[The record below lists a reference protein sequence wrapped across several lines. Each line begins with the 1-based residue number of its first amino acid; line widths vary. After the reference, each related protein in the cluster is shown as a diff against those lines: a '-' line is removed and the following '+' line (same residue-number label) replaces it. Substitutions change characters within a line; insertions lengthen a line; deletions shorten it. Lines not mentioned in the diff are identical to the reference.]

1 MNLTSSTKASLMTT
15 HLHPATATYR
25 LILDHVQDHEV
36 QRADQVYLT
45 QPVGQGQVRDYTW
58 RETLDEARRMARHLQ
73 SQGFEQGTRIGLI
86 TKNCAHFIMAEL
98 AIWLAG
104 GTTVALFPTESADN
118 IRFVLEHSE
127 TRLLFVGKL
136 DNWAS
141 QQTGVPHGLACIALP
156 LSDATAHQPDLPRW
170 EDIVAS
176 TEALNGR
183 IRRDPQDLALISYT
197 SGSTGEPKGVMHSFG
212 GISDASE
219 RTMALINE
227 RTGHP
232 AEHRVLSYLPLSH
245 VFERSKIACW
255 SLVAGNVHVFFSES
269 LATFVDDLKRARPNS
284 FISVPRL
291 WLKFQHGVL
300 ARMPAEQLDA
310 ALADPVKGRMVAKQV
325 LASLGLDAVVS
336 AGSGSAPISAELI
349 EWYRKLGLDLME
361 GYAMTEDFAYS
372 HGSLPQYSKPGYV
385 GGALP
390 GVQSRLSPEGE
401 ILVKSPGCMVGYYKR
416 PDLTAEAFTD
426 DGYFRTGDC
435 GHFEPNGMLKL
446 TGRIKELFKTTKGK
460 YVAPAPIESR
470 LNNHPMI
477 ELSMVCGTGQSAAC
491 ALVQLSEQHQTQRQ
505 DPAMREQ
512 IELELARL
520 LEDVNVTLSDHEQLR
535 LMVVMNEPW
544 TIDNGCLTAT
554 LKIKRNAIEASVQQR
569 LYGWYAQPDQVLW
582 A

>member
-1 MNLTSSTKASLMTT
+1 MNLTSSNPPSLMTT
-15 HLHPATATYR
+15 HLTPAVSTCR

-45 QPVGQGQVRDYTW
+45 QPLGQGQVRDYTW

-73 SQGFEQGTRIGLI
+73 SQGFEPGVRIGLI

-118 IRFVLEHSE
+118 LRFVLEHSE

-136 DNWAS
+136 DNWAR
-141 QQTGVPHGLACIALP
+141 QRTGVPEGLPCIALP
-156 LSDATAHQPDLPRW
+156 LSDALAQQPDLPCW

-183 IRRDPQDLALISYT
+183 ITRDSQDLALLAYT

-232 AEHRVLSYLPLSH
+232 SQHRVLSYLPLSH
-245 VFERSKIACW
+245 IFERSKIACW
-255 SLVAGNVHVFFSES
+255 SLVAGNVQVFFSES

-291 WLKFQHGVL
+291 WLKFQHGVF
-300 ARMPAEQLDA
+300 AKIPAEKLDA
-310 ALADPVKGRMVAKQV
+310 ALADPVKGQVVAKQV

-349 EWYRKLGLDLME
+349 AWYRKLGLDLME

-372 HGSLPQYSKPGYV
+372 HGSLPQYNQPGYV
-385 GGALP
+385 GRALP

-446 TGRIKELFKTTKGK
+446 TGRIKELFKTAKGK

-477 ELSMVCGTGQSAAC
+477 ELSVVCGTGQSAAC
-491 ALVQLSEQHQTQRQ
+491 ALVQLSEQHQAQRQ
-505 DPAMREQ
+505 NPAMREK

-520 LEDVNVTLSDHEQLR
+520 LEDTNAALNDHDQLR
-535 LMVVMNEPW
+535 MLVVMNAPW
-544 TIDNGCLTAT
+544 TIENGCMTAT
-554 LKIKRNAIEASVQQR
+554 LKIKRSAIETSIGQS
-569 LYGWYAQPDQVLW
+569 LNGWYAQPGQIIWV
-582 A
+582 

>member
-1 MNLTSSTKASLMTT
+1 MNLTSSNPPSLMTT
-15 HLHPATATYR
+15 HLDPAASTYR

-45 QPVGQGQVRDYTW
+45 QPLGQGQVRDYTW
-58 RETLDEARRMARHLQ
+58 RETLVEARRMARHLQ
-73 SQGFEQGTRIGLI
+73 SQGFEPGARIGLI

-104 GTTVALFPTESADN
+104 GTTVALFPTESTDN
-118 IRFVLEHSE
+118 LRFVLEHSE

-136 DNWAS
+136 DNWAR
-141 QQTGVPHGLACIALP
+141 QRTGVPEGLPCIALP
-156 LSDATAHQPDLPRW
+156 LSDALAQQPNLPCW

-183 IRRDPQDLALISYT
+183 ITRDSQDLALLAYT

-219 RTMALINE
+219 RTMVLIND

-232 AEHRVLSYLPLSH
+232 SQHRVLSYLPLSH
-245 VFERSKIACW
+245 IFERSKIACW
-255 SLVAGNVHVFFSES
+255 SLVAGNVQVFFSES

-291 WLKFQHGVL
+291 WLKFQHGVF
-300 ARMPAEQLDA
+300 AKIPAKKLDA
-310 ALADPVKGRMVAKQV
+310 ALADPVKGQVVAKQV

-349 EWYRKLGLDLME
+349 AWYRKLGLDLME

-372 HGSLPQYSKPGYV
+372 HGSLPQYNQPGYV
-385 GGALP
+385 GRALP

-416 PDLTAEAFTD
+416 TDLTAEAFTD

-435 GHFEPNGMLKL
+435 GHFESNGMLKL
-446 TGRIKELFKTTKGK
+446 TGRIKELFKTAKGK

-477 ELSMVCGTGQSAAC
+477 ELSVVCGTGQSAAC
-491 ALVQLSEQHQTQRQ
+491 ALVQLSEQHQAHRQ
-505 DPAMREQ
+505 DPALREQ

-520 LEDVNVTLSDHEQLR
+520 LEETNATLNDHEQLR
-535 LMVVMNEPW
+535 MMVVMNETW
-544 TIDNGCLTAT
+544 TIDNGRLTAT
-554 LKIKRNAIEASVQQR
+554 LKIKRSAIEASIRQG
-569 LYGWYAQPDQVLW
+569 LDGWYAQPGQVLW

>member
-1 MNLTSSTKASLMTT
+1 MNLTSSNPPSLMTT
-15 HLHPATATYR
+15 HLDPTASTYR

-45 QPVGQGQVRDYTW
+45 QPLGQGQVRDYTW

-73 SQGFEQGTRIGLI
+73 SQGFEPGARIGLI

-118 IRFVLEHSE
+118 LRFVLEHSE

-136 DNWAS
+136 DNWAR
-141 QQTGVPHGLACIALP
+141 QRTGVPEGLPCIALP
-156 LSDATAHQPDLPRW
+156 LSDALAQQPNLPCW

-183 IRRDPQDLALISYT
+183 ITRDSQDLALLAYT

-219 RTMALINE
+219 RTMVLINE

-232 AEHRVLSYLPLSH
+232 SQHRVLSYLPLSH
-245 VFERSKIACW
+245 IFERSKIACW
-255 SLVAGNVHVFFSES
+255 SLVAGNVQVFFSES

-291 WLKFQHGVL
+291 WLKFQHGVF
-300 ARMPAEQLDA
+300 AKIPAEKLDA
-310 ALADPVKGRMVAKQV
+310 ALADPVKGQVVAKQV

-349 EWYRKLGLDLME
+349 AWYRKLGLDLME

-372 HGSLPQYSKPGYV
+372 HGSLPQYNQPGYV
-385 GGALP
+385 GRALP

-446 TGRIKELFKTTKGK
+446 TGRIKELFKTAKGK

-477 ELSMVCGTGQSAAC
+477 ELSVVCGTGQSAAC
-491 ALVQLSEQHQTQRQ
+491 ALVQLSEQHQAHRQ
-505 DPAMREQ
+505 DPALREQ

-520 LEDVNVTLSDHEQLR
+520 LEETNATLNDHEQLR
-535 LMVVMNEPW
+535 MMVVMNEPW
-544 TIDNGCLTAT
+544 TIDNGRLTAT
-554 LKIKRNAIEASVQQR
+554 LKIKRSAIEASIRQG
-569 LYGWYAQPDQVLW
+569 LDGWYAQPGQVLW

>member
-1 MNLTSSTKASLMTT
+1 MND
-15 HLHPATATYR
+15 HPPPALPAYR
-25 LILDHVQDHEV
+25 LILDHVQDHEI

-45 QPVGQGQVRDYTW
+45 QPLDQGQVRDYTW

-73 SQGFEQGTRIGLI
+73 SQGFKQGTRIGLI

-104 GTTVALFPTESADN
+104 GTTVALFPTDSADN

-136 DNWAS
+136 DNWAR
-141 QQTGVPHGLACIALP
+141 QRTGVPEGLPCIALP
-156 LSDATAHQPDLPRW
+156 LSDALAQQPDLPCW

-183 IRRDPQDLALISYT
+183 ITRDSQDLALLAYT

-232 AEHRVLSYLPLSH
+232 SQHRVLSYLPLSH
-245 VFERSKIACW
+245 IFERSKIACW
-255 SLVAGNVHVFFSES
+255 SLVAGNVHVFFTES
-269 LATFVDDLKRARPNS
+269 LATFLDDLKRARPNS

-291 WLKFQHGVL
+291 WLKFQHGVF
-300 ARMPAEQLDA
+300 AKIPAEQLGA
-310 ALADPVKGRMVAKQV
+310 ALADPVKGPVVAKQV

-349 EWYRKLGLDLME
+349 AWYRKLGLDLME

-372 HGSLPQYSKPGYV
+372 HGSLPQYNEPGYV
-385 GGALP
+385 GRALP
-390 GVQSRLSPEGE
+390 GVQSRLSDEGE

-416 PDLTAEAFTD
+416 PDLTAQAFTE

-460 YVAPAPIESR
+460 YVAPAPIESQ

-477 ELSMVCGTGQSAAC
+477 ELSVVSGAGQSAAC
-491 ALVQLSEQHQTQRQ
+491 ALVQLSEQHQAHRQ
-505 DPAMREQ
+505 DPALREQ

-520 LEDVNVTLSDHEQLR
+520 LEETNATLNDHEQLR
-535 LMVVMNEPW
+535 MMVVMNVPW
-544 TIDNGCLTAT
+544 TIDNGRLTAT
-554 LKIKRNAIEASVQQR
+554 LKIKRSAIEASIRQG
-569 LYGWYAQPDQVLW
+569 LDGWYAQPGQVLW

>member
-1 MNLTSSTKASLMTT
+1 MND
-15 HLHPATATYR
+15 HPPPALPAYR
-25 LILDHVQDHEV
+25 LILDHVQDHEI

-45 QPVGQGQVRDYTW
+45 QPLGQGQVRAYTW

-73 SQGFEQGTRIGLI
+73 SQGFKQGTRIGLI

-118 IRFVLEHSE
+118 IRFVLAHSE
-127 TRLLFVGKL
+127 TQLLFVGKL
-136 DNWAS
+136 DRWALQS
-141 QQTGVPHGLACIALP
+141 TGVPEGLACIALP
-156 LSDATAHQPDLPRW
+156 LSDALAHQPDLPRW
-170 EDIVAS
+170 EDIVAR
-176 TEALNGR
+176 TAALNGR
-183 IRRDPQDLALISYT
+183 ITRDAQDLALLAYT

-232 AEHRVLSYLPLSH
+232 SQHRVLSYLPLSH

-291 WLKFQHGVL
+291 WLKFQHGVF
-300 ARMPAEQLDA
+300 AKIPAEQLGA
-310 ALADPVKGRMVAKQV
+310 ALADPVKGPVVAKQV

-349 EWYRKLGLDLME
+349 AWYRKLGLDLME

-372 HGSLPQYSKPGYV
+372 HGSLPQYNEPGCV
-385 GGALP
+385 GRALP
-390 GVQSRLSPEGE
+390 GVQSRLSDEGE

-416 PDLTAEAFTD
+416 PDLTAQAFTE

-460 YVAPAPIESR
+460 YVAPAPIESQ

-477 ELSMVCGTGQSAAC
+477 ELSVVSGAGQSAAC
-491 ALVQLSEQHQTQRQ
+491 ALVQLSEQHQAHRQ
-505 DPAMREQ
+505 DPALREQ

-520 LEDVNVTLSDHEQLR
+520 LEETNATLNDHEQLR
-535 LMVVMNEPW
+535 MMVVMNVPW
-544 TIDNGCLTAT
+544 TIDNGRLTAT
-554 LKIKRNAIEASVQQR
+554 LKIKRSAIEASIRQG
-569 LYGWYAQPDQVLW
+569 LDGWYAQPGQVLW

>member
-1 MNLTSSTKASLMTT
+1 MND
-15 HLHPATATYR
+15 HPPPALPAYR
-25 LILDHVQDHEV
+25 LILDHVQDHEI

-45 QPVGQGQVRDYTW
+45 QPLDQGQVRDYTW

-73 SQGFEQGTRIGLI
+73 SQGFKQGTRIGLI

-118 IRFVLEHSE
+118 IRFVLAHSE
-127 TRLLFVGKL
+127 TQLLFVGKL
-136 DNWAS
+136 DRWALQS
-141 QQTGVPHGLACIALP
+141 TGVPEGLACIALP
-156 LSDATAHQPDLPRW
+156 LSDALAHQPDLPRW
-170 EDIVAS
+170 EDIVAR
-176 TEALNGR
+176 TAALNGR
-183 IRRDPQDLALISYT
+183 ITRDAQDLALLAYT

-232 AEHRVLSYLPLSH
+232 SQHRVLSYLPLSH

-291 WLKFQHGVL
+291 WLKFQHGVF
-300 ARMPAEQLDA
+300 AKIPAEQLGA
-310 ALADPVKGRMVAKQV
+310 ALADPVKGPVVAKQV

-349 EWYRKLGLDLME
+349 AWYRKLGLDLME

-372 HGSLPQYSKPGYV
+372 HGSLPQYNEPGCV
-385 GGALP
+385 GRALP
-390 GVQSRLSPEGE
+390 GVQSRLSDEGE

-416 PDLTAEAFTD
+416 PDLTAQAFTE

-460 YVAPAPIESR
+460 YVAPAPIESQ

-477 ELSMVCGTGQSAAC
+477 ELSVVSGAGQSAAC
-491 ALVQLSEQHQTQRQ
+491 ALVQLSEQHQAHRQ
-505 DPAMREQ
+505 DPALREQ

-520 LEDVNVTLSDHEQLR
+520 LEETNATLNDHEQLR
-535 LMVVMNEPW
+535 MMVVMNVPW
-544 TIDNGCLTAT
+544 TIDNGRLTAT
-554 LKIKRNAIEASVQQR
+554 LKIKRSAIEASIRQG
-569 LYGWYAQPDQVLW
+569 LDGWYAQPGQVLW

>member
-1 MNLTSSTKASLMTT
+1 MNLTSSNPPSLMTT
-15 HLHPATATYR
+15 HLDPEASTYR

-45 QPVGQGQVRDYTW
+45 QPLGQGQVRDYTW
-58 RETLDEARRMARHLQ
+58 RETLVEARRMARHLQ
-73 SQGFEQGTRIGLI
+73 SQGFEPGARIGLI

-118 IRFVLEHSE
+118 LRFVLEHSE

-136 DNWAS
+136 DNWAR
-141 QQTGVPHGLACIALP
+141 QRTGVPEGLPCIALP
-156 LSDATAHQPDLPRW
+156 LSDALAQQPNLPCW

-183 IRRDPQDLALISYT
+183 ITRDSQDLALLAYT

-219 RTMALINE
+219 RTMVLINE

-232 AEHRVLSYLPLSH
+232 SQHRVLSYLPLSH
-245 VFERSKIACW
+245 IFERSKIACW
-255 SLVAGNVHVFFSES
+255 SLVAGNVQVFFSES

-291 WLKFQHGVL
+291 WLKFQHGVF
-300 ARMPAEQLDA
+300 AKIPAEKLDA
-310 ALADPVKGRMVAKQV
+310 ALADPVKGQVVAKQV

-349 EWYRKLGLDLME
+349 AWYRKLGLDLME

-372 HGSLPQYSKPGYV
+372 HGSLPQYNQPGYV
-385 GGALP
+385 GRALP

-435 GHFEPNGMLKL
+435 GHFESNGMLKL
-446 TGRIKELFKTTKGK
+446 TGRIKELFKTAKGK

-477 ELSMVCGTGQSAAC
+477 ELSVVCGTGQSAAC
-491 ALVQLSEQHQTQRQ
+491 ALVQLSEQHQAQRQ
-505 DPAMREQ
+505 NPAMREK

-520 LEDVNVTLSDHEQLR
+520 LEDTNAALNDHDQLR
-535 LMVVMNEPW
+535 MLVVMNAPW
-544 TIDNGCLTAT
+544 TIENGCMTAT
-554 LKIKRNAIEASVQQR
+554 LKIKRSAIETSIGQS
-569 LYGWYAQPDQVLW
+569 LNGWYAQPGQIIWV
-582 A
+582 

>member
-1 MNLTSSTKASLMTT
+1 MTT
-15 HLHPATATYR
+15 HLTPELDPYR
-25 LILDHVQDHEV
+25 LILDRVQDHEF

-45 QPVGQGQVRDYTW
+45 QPLGQGQVRDYTW
-58 RETLDEARRMARHLQ
+58 RETLDEARRMAQHLQ
-73 SQGFEQGTRIGLI
+73 SQGLEKGTRIGLI

-136 DNWAS
+136 DSWAH
-141 QQTGVPHGLACIALP
+141 QRTGVPEGLACIALP
-156 LSDATAHQPDLPRW
+156 LSDALAHQPDLPRW
-170 EDIVAS
+170 EDIVAR
-176 TEALNGR
+176 TAALSGR
-183 IRRDPQDLALISYT
+183 IRRDSPDIALLMYT

-212 GISDASE
+212 GISDATE
-219 RTMALINE
+219 RTMELVNE

-232 AEHRVLSYLPLSH
+232 IQHRVLSYLPLSH
-245 VFERSKIACW
+245 VFERAKIACW
-255 SLVAGNVHVFFSES
+255 SLVAGNVRVFFSES

-291 WLKFQHGVL
+291 WLKFQHGVF
-300 ARMPAEQLDA
+300 AKISAEQLDA
-310 ALADPVKGRMVAKQV
+310 ALADPVKGPLVAKQI

-349 EWYRKLGLDLME
+349 AWYRNLGLDLME

-372 HGSLPQYSKPGYV
+372 HGSLPQYNQPGYV
-385 GGALP
+385 GRALP
-390 GVQSRLSPEGE
+390 GVQSRLSSENE

-460 YVAPAPIESR
+460 YVAPVPIESR

-477 ELSMVCGTGQSAAC
+477 ELSVVCGAGQSAAC
-491 ALVQLSEQHQTQRQ
+491 ALVQLSEQHQAKRQ
-505 DPAMREQ
+505 DPTLREQ

-520 LEDVNVTLSDHEQLR
+520 LDETNATLNEHEQLR
-535 LMVVMNEPW
+535 MMVVMIEPW
-544 TIDNGCLTAT
+544 TIDNGRLTAT
-554 LKIKRNAIEASVQQR
+554 MKIKRSAIESSILQR
-569 LYGWYAQPDQVLW
+569 LDDWYAQPDQVLW

>member
-1 MNLTSSTKASLMTT
+1 MND
-15 HLHPATATYR
+15 HPPPALPAYR

-45 QPVGQGQVRDYTW
+45 QPLGQGQVRAYTW

-73 SQGFEQGTRIGLI
+73 SQGFKQGTRIGLI

-118 IRFVLEHSE
+118 IRFVLAHSE
-127 TRLLFVGKL
+127 TQLLFVGKL
-136 DNWAS
+136 DRWALQS
-141 QQTGVPHGLACIALP
+141 TGVPEGLACIALP
-156 LSDATAHQPDLPRW
+156 LSDALAHQPDLPRW
-170 EDIVAS
+170 EDIVAR
-176 TEALNGR
+176 TAALNGR
-183 IRRDPQDLALISYT
+183 ITRDAQDLALLAYT

-232 AEHRVLSYLPLSH
+232 SQHRVLSYLPLSH

-291 WLKFQHGVL
+291 WLKFQHGVF
-300 ARMPAEQLDA
+300 AKIPAEQLGA
-310 ALADPVKGRMVAKQV
+310 ALADPVKGPVVAKQV

-349 EWYRKLGLDLME
+349 AWYRKLGLDLME

-372 HGSLPQYSKPGYV
+372 HGSLPQYNEPGYV
-385 GGALP
+385 GRALP
-390 GVQSRLSPEGE
+390 GVQSRLSDEGE

-416 PDLTAEAFTD
+416 PDLTAQAFTE

-460 YVAPAPIESR
+460 YVAPAPIESQ

-477 ELSMVCGTGQSAAC
+477 ELSVVSGAGQSAAC
-491 ALVQLSEQHQTQRQ
+491 ALVQLSEQHQAHRQ
-505 DPAMREQ
+505 DPALREQ

-520 LEDVNVTLSDHEQLR
+520 LEETNATLNDHEQLR
-535 LMVVMNEPW
+535 MMVVMNVPW
-544 TIDNGCLTAT
+544 TIDNGRLTAT
-554 LKIKRNAIEASVQQR
+554 LKIKRSAIEASIRQS
-569 LYGWYAQPDQVLW
+569 LDGWYAQPGQVLW

>member
-1 MNLTSSTKASLMTT
+1 MND
-15 HLHPATATYR
+15 HPPPALPAYR

-45 QPVGQGQVRDYTW
+45 QPLGQGQVRDYTW

-73 SQGFEQGTRIGLI
+73 SQGFEPGARIGLI

-118 IRFVLEHSE
+118 LRFVLEHSE

-136 DNWAS
+136 DNWAR
-141 QQTGVPHGLACIALP
+141 QRTGVPEGLPCIALP
-156 LSDATAHQPDLPRW
+156 LSDALAQQPNLPCW

-183 IRRDPQDLALISYT
+183 ITRDSQDLALLAYT

-232 AEHRVLSYLPLSH
+232 SQHRVLSYLPLSH
-245 VFERSKIACW
+245 IFERSKIACW
-255 SLVAGNVHVFFSES
+255 SLVAGNVQVFFSES

-291 WLKFQHGVL
+291 WLKFQHGVF
-300 ARMPAEQLDA
+300 AKIPAEKLDA
-310 ALADPVKGRMVAKQV
+310 ALADPVKGQVVAKQV

-349 EWYRKLGLDLME
+349 AWYRKLGLDLME
-361 GYAMTEDFAYS
+361 GYATTEDFAYS
-372 HGSLPQYSKPGYV
+372 HGSLPQYNQPGYV
-385 GGALP
+385 GRALP

-446 TGRIKELFKTTKGK
+446 TGRIKELFKTAKGK

-477 ELSMVCGTGQSAAC
+477 ELSVVCGTGQSAAC
-491 ALVQLSEQHQTQRQ
+491 ALVQLSEQHQAQRQ
-505 DPAMREQ
+505 NPAMREQ

-520 LEDVNVTLSDHEQLR
+520 LEDTNAALNDHDQLR
-535 LMVVMNEPW
+535 MLVVMNAPW
-544 TIDNGCLTAT
+544 TIENGCMTAT
-554 LKIKRNAIEASVQQR
+554 LKIKRSAIETSIGQS
-569 LYGWYAQPDQVLW
+569 LNGWYAQPGQIIWV
-582 A
+582 

>member
-1 MNLTSSTKASLMTT
+1 MNLTSSNPPSLMTT
-15 HLHPATATYR
+15 HLDPAASTYR

-45 QPVGQGQVRDYTW
+45 QPLGQGQVRDYTW

-73 SQGFEQGTRIGLI
+73 SQGFEPGARIGLI

-118 IRFVLEHSE
+118 LRFVLEHSE

-136 DNWAS
+136 DNWAR
-141 QQTGVPHGLACIALP
+141 QRTGVPEGLPCIALP
-156 LSDATAHQPDLPRW
+156 LSNALAQQPNLPCW

-183 IRRDPQDLALISYT
+183 ITRDSQDLALLAYT

-219 RTMALINE
+219 RTMVLINE

-232 AEHRVLSYLPLSH
+232 SQHRVLSYLPLSH
-245 VFERSKIACW
+245 IFERSKIACW
-255 SLVAGNVHVFFSES
+255 SLVAGNVQVFFSES

-291 WLKFQHGVL
+291 WLKFQHGVF
-300 ARMPAEQLDA
+300 AKIPAEKLDA
-310 ALADPVKGRMVAKQV
+310 ALADPVKGQVVAKQV

-349 EWYRKLGLDLME
+349 AWYRKLGLDLME
-361 GYAMTEDFAYS
+361 GYATTEDFAYS
-372 HGSLPQYSKPGYV
+372 HGSLPQYNQPGYV
-385 GGALP
+385 GRALP

-401 ILVKSPGCMVGYYKR
+401 ILVKSPGCMLGYYKR

-446 TGRIKELFKTTKGK
+446 TGRIKELFKTAKGK

-477 ELSMVCGTGQSAAC
+477 ELSVVCGTGQSAAC
-491 ALVQLSEQHQTQRQ
+491 ALVQLSEQHQAQRQ
-505 DPAMREQ
+505 NPAMREK

-520 LEDVNVTLSDHEQLR
+520 LEDTNAALNDHDQLR
-535 LMVVMNEPW
+535 MLVVMNAPW
-544 TIDNGCLTAT
+544 TIENGCMTAT
-554 LKIKRNAIEASVQQR
+554 LKIKRSAIETSIGQS
-569 LYGWYAQPDQVLW
+569 LNGWYAQPGQIIWV
-582 A
+582 

>member
-1 MNLTSSTKASLMTT
+1 MND
-15 HLHPATATYR
+15 HPPPALPAYR
-25 LILDHVQDHEV
+25 LILDHVQDHEI

-45 QPVGQGQVRDYTW
+45 QPLGQGQVRAYTW

-73 SQGFEQGTRIGLI
+73 SQGFKQGTRIGLI

-118 IRFVLEHSE
+118 IRFVLAHSE
-127 TRLLFVGKL
+127 TQLLFVGKL
-136 DNWAS
+136 DRWALQS
-141 QQTGVPHGLACIALP
+141 TGVPEGLACIALP
-156 LSDATAHQPDLPRW
+156 LSDALAHQPDLPRW
-170 EDIVAS
+170 EDIVAR
-176 TEALNGR
+176 TAALNGR
-183 IRRDPQDLALISYT
+183 ITRDAQDLALLAYT

-232 AEHRVLSYLPLSH
+232 SQHRVLSYLPLSH

-291 WLKFQHGVL
+291 WLKFQHGVF
-300 ARMPAEQLDA
+300 AKIPAEQLGA
-310 ALADPVKGRMVAKQV
+310 ALADPVKGPVVAKQV

-349 EWYRKLGLDLME
+349 AWYRKLGLDLME

-372 HGSLPQYSKPGYV
+372 HGSLPQYNEPGYV
-385 GGALP
+385 GRALP
-390 GVQSRLSPEGE
+390 GVQSRLSDEGE

-416 PDLTAEAFTD
+416 PDLTAQAFTE

-460 YVAPAPIESR
+460 YVAPAPIESQ

-477 ELSMVCGTGQSAAC
+477 ELSVVSGAGQSAAC
-491 ALVQLSEQHQTQRQ
+491 ALVQLSEQHQAHRQ
-505 DPAMREQ
+505 DPALREQ

-520 LEDVNVTLSDHEQLR
+520 LEETNATLNDHEQLR
-535 LMVVMNEPW
+535 MMVVMNVPW
-544 TIDNGCLTAT
+544 TIDNGRLTAT
-554 LKIKRNAIEASVQQR
+554 LKIKRSAIEASIRQS
-569 LYGWYAQPDQVLW
+569 LDGWFAQPGQVLW

>member
-1 MNLTSSTKASLMTT
+1 MND
-15 HLHPATATYR
+15 HPPPALPAYR
-25 LILDHVQDHEV
+25 LILDHVQDHEI

-45 QPVGQGQVRDYTW
+45 QPLGQGQVRAYTW

-73 SQGFEQGTRIGLI
+73 SQGFKQGTRIGLI

-118 IRFVLEHSE
+118 IRFVLAHSE
-127 TRLLFVGKL
+127 TQLLFVGKL
-136 DNWAS
+136 DRWALQS
-141 QQTGVPHGLACIALP
+141 TGVPEGLACIALP
-156 LSDATAHQPDLPRW
+156 LSDALAHQPDLPRW
-170 EDIVAS
+170 EDIVAR
-176 TEALNGR
+176 TAALNGR
-183 IRRDPQDLALISYT
+183 ITRDAQDLALLAYT

-232 AEHRVLSYLPLSH
+232 SQHRVLSYLPLSH

-291 WLKFQHGVL
+291 WLKFQHGVF
-300 ARMPAEQLDA
+300 AKIPAEQLGA
-310 ALADPVKGRMVAKQV
+310 ALADPVKGPVVAKQV

-349 EWYRKLGLDLME
+349 AWYRKLGLDLME

-372 HGSLPQYSKPGYV
+372 HGSLPQYNEPGYV
-385 GGALP
+385 GRALP
-390 GVQSRLSPEGE
+390 GVQSRLSDEGE

-416 PDLTAEAFTD
+416 PDLTAQAFTE

-460 YVAPAPIESR
+460 YVAPAPIESQ

-477 ELSMVCGTGQSAAC
+477 ELSVVSGAGQSAAC
-491 ALVQLSEQHQTQRQ
+491 ALVQLSEQHQAHRQ
-505 DPAMREQ
+505 DPALREQ

-520 LEDVNVTLSDHEQLR
+520 LEETNATLNDHEQLR
-535 LMVVMNEPW
+535 MMVVMNVPW
-544 TIDNGCLTAT
+544 TIDNGRLTAT
-554 LKIKRNAIEASVQQR
+554 LKIKRSAIEASIRQG
-569 LYGWYAQPDQVLW
+569 LDGWYAQPGQVLW

>member
-1 MNLTSSTKASLMTT
+1 MTT
-15 HLHPATATYR
+15 QLPPELDPYR
-25 LILDHVQDHEV
+25 LILDRVQDHEV

-45 QPVGQGQVRDYTW
+45 QPLGQGQVRDYTW
-58 RETLDEARRMARHLQ
+58 RETLDEARRMAQHLQ
-73 SQGFEQGTRIGLI
+73 SQGLEKGTRIGLI

-104 GTTVALFPTESADN
+104 GTTVSLFPTESADN
-118 IRFVLEHSE
+118 IRFVLVHSE

-136 DNWAS
+136 DSWAR
-141 QQTGVPHGLACIALP
+141 QRTGIPEGLACIALP
-156 LSDATAHQPDLPRW
+156 LSDALAHQPDLPRW
-170 EDIVAS
+170 EDIVARTAS
-176 TEALNGR
+176 LSGR
-183 IRRDPQDLALISYT
+183 IRRDSQDIALLMYT

-219 RTMALINE
+219 RTMELINE

-232 AEHRVLSYLPLSH
+232 IQHRVLSYLPLSH
-245 VFERSKIACW
+245 VFERAKIACW
-255 SLVAGNVHVFFSES
+255 SLVAGNVRVFFSES

-291 WLKFQHGVL
+291 WLKFQHGVF
-300 ARMPAEQLDA
+300 AKMSAEQLDA
-310 ALADPVKGRMVAKQV
+310 ALADPIKGPLVAKQI

-349 EWYRKLGLDLME
+349 AWYRNLGLDLME

-372 HGSLPQYSKPGYV
+372 HGSLPQYNKPGYV
-385 GGALP
+385 GRALP
-390 GVQSRLSPEGE
+390 GVQSRLSSENE

-460 YVAPAPIESR
+460 YVAPVPIESR

-477 ELSMVCGTGQSAAC
+477 ELSVVCGAGQSAAC
-491 ALVQLSEQHQTQRQ
+491 ALVQLSEQHQAKRQ
-505 DPAMREQ
+505 DPTLREQ

-520 LEDVNVTLSDHEQLR
+520 LDETNATLNDHEQLR
-535 LMVVMNEPW
+535 MMVVMIEPW
-544 TIDNGCLTAT
+544 TIDNGRLTAT
-554 LKIKRNAIEASVQQR
+554 MKIKRSAIESSILHR
-569 LYGWYAQPDQVLW
+569 LDDWYAQPDQVLW

>member
-1 MNLTSSTKASLMTT
+1 MND
-15 HLHPATATYR
+15 HPPPALPAYR
-25 LILDHVQDHEV
+25 LILDHVQDHEI

-45 QPVGQGQVRDYTW
+45 QPLDQGQVRDYTW

-73 SQGFEQGTRIGLI
+73 SQGFKQGTRIGLI

-118 IRFVLEHSE
+118 IRFVLAHSE
-127 TRLLFVGKL
+127 TQLLFVGKL
-136 DNWAS
+136 DRWALQS
-141 QQTGVPHGLACIALP
+141 TGVPEGLACIALP
-156 LSDATAHQPDLPRW
+156 LSDALAHQPDLPRW
-170 EDIVAS
+170 EDIVAR
-176 TEALNGR
+176 TAALNGR
-183 IRRDPQDLALISYT
+183 ITRDAQDLALLAYT

-232 AEHRVLSYLPLSH
+232 SQHRVLSYLPLSH

-291 WLKFQHGVL
+291 WLKFQHGVF
-300 ARMPAEQLDA
+300 AKIPAEQLGA
-310 ALADPVKGRMVAKQV
+310 ALADPVKGPVVAKQV

-349 EWYRKLGLDLME
+349 AWYRKLGLDLME

-372 HGSLPQYSKPGYV
+372 HGSLPQYNEPGYV
-385 GGALP
+385 GRALP
-390 GVQSRLSPEGE
+390 GVQSRLSDEGE

-416 PDLTAEAFTD
+416 PDLTAQAFTE

-446 TGRIKELFKTTKGK
+446 TGRIKELFKTAKGK
-460 YVAPAPIESR
+460 YVAPAPIESQ

-477 ELSMVCGTGQSAAC
+477 ELSVVSGAGQSAAC
-491 ALVQLSEQHQTQRQ
+491 ALVQLSEQHQAHRQ
-505 DPAMREQ
+505 DPALREQ

-520 LEDVNVTLSDHEQLR
+520 LEETNATLNDHEQLR
-535 LMVVMNEPW
+535 MMVVMNEPW
-544 TIDNGCLTAT
+544 TIDNGRLTAT
-554 LKIKRNAIEASVQQR
+554 LKIKRSAIEASIRQG
-569 LYGWYAQPDQVLW
+569 LDGWYAQPGQVLW

>member
-1 MNLTSSTKASLMTT
+1 MND
-15 HLHPATATYR
+15 HPPPALPAYR
-25 LILDHVQDHEV
+25 LILDHVQDHEI

-45 QPVGQGQVRDYTW
+45 QPLGQGQVRAYTW

-73 SQGFEQGTRIGLI
+73 SQGFKQGTRIGLI

-118 IRFVLEHSE
+118 IRFVLAHSE
-127 TRLLFVGKL
+127 TQLLFVGKL
-136 DNWAS
+136 DRWALQS
-141 QQTGVPHGLACIALP
+141 TGVPEGLACIALP
-156 LSDATAHQPDLPRW
+156 LSDALAHQPDLPRW
-170 EDIVAS
+170 EDIVAR
-176 TEALNGR
+176 TAALNGR
-183 IRRDPQDLALISYT
+183 ITRDAQDLALLAYT

-232 AEHRVLSYLPLSH
+232 SQHRVLSYLPLSH

-291 WLKFQHGVL
+291 WLKFQHGVF
-300 ARMPAEQLDA
+300 AKIPAEQLGA
-310 ALADPVKGRMVAKQV
+310 ALADPVKGPVVAKQV

-349 EWYRKLGLDLME
+349 AWYRKLGLDLME

-372 HGSLPQYSKPGYV
+372 HGSLPQYNEPGYV
-385 GGALP
+385 GRALP
-390 GVQSRLSPEGE
+390 GVQSRLSDEGE

-416 PDLTAEAFTD
+416 PDLTAQAFTE

-460 YVAPAPIESR
+460 YVAPAPIESQ

-477 ELSMVCGTGQSAAC
+477 ELSVVSGAGQSAAC
-491 ALVQLSEQHQTQRQ
+491 ALVQLSEQHQAHRQ
-505 DPAMREQ
+505 DPALREQ

-520 LEDVNVTLSDHEQLR
+520 LEETNATLNDHEQLR
-535 LMVVMNEPW
+535 MMVVMNEPW
-544 TIDNGCLTAT
+544 TIDNGRLTAT
-554 LKIKRNAIEASVQQR
+554 LKIKRSAIEASIRQG
-569 LYGWYAQPDQVLW
+569 LDGWYAQPGQVLW

>member
-1 MNLTSSTKASLMTT
+1 MND
-15 HLHPATATYR
+15 HPPPALPAYR
-25 LILDHVQDHEV
+25 LILDHVQDHEI

-45 QPVGQGQVRDYTW
+45 QPLGQGQVRAYTW

-73 SQGFEQGTRIGLI
+73 SQGFKQGTRIGLI

-118 IRFVLEHSE
+118 IRFVLAHSE
-127 TRLLFVGKL
+127 TQLLFVGKL
-136 DNWAS
+136 DRWALQS
-141 QQTGVPHGLACIALP
+141 TGVPEGLACIALP
-156 LSDATAHQPDLPRW
+156 LSDALAHQPDLPRW
-170 EDIVAS
+170 EDIVAR
-176 TEALNGR
+176 TAALNGR
-183 IRRDPQDLALISYT
+183 ITRDAQDLALLAYT

-232 AEHRVLSYLPLSH
+232 SQHRVLSYLPLSH

-291 WLKFQHGVL
+291 WLKFQHGVF
-300 ARMPAEQLDA
+300 AKIPAEQLGA
-310 ALADPVKGRMVAKQV
+310 ALADPVKGPVVAKQV

-349 EWYRKLGLDLME
+349 AWYRKLGLDLME

-372 HGSLPQYSKPGYV
+372 HGSLPQYNEPGYV
-385 GGALP
+385 GRALP
-390 GVQSRLSPEGE
+390 GVQSRLSDEGE

-416 PDLTAEAFTD
+416 PDLTAQAFTE

-460 YVAPAPIESR
+460 YVAPAPIESQ

-477 ELSMVCGTGQSAAC
+477 ELSVVSGAGQSAAC
-491 ALVQLSEQHQTQRQ
+491 ALVQLSEQHQAHRQ
-505 DPAMREQ
+505 DPALREQ

-520 LEDVNVTLSDHEQLR
+520 LEETNATLNDHEQLR
-535 LMVVMNEPW
+535 MMVVMNVPW
-544 TIDNGCLTAT
+544 TIDNGRLTAT
-554 LKIKRNAIEASVQQR
+554 LKIKRSAIEASIRQS
-569 LYGWYAQPDQVLW
+569 LDGWYAQPGQVLW

>member
-1 MNLTSSTKASLMTT
+1 MND
-15 HLHPATATYR
+15 HPPPALPAYR
-25 LILDHVQDHEV
+25 LILDHVQDHEI

-45 QPVGQGQVRDYTW
+45 QPLGQGQVRAYTW

-73 SQGFEQGTRIGLI
+73 SQGFKQGTRIGLI

-118 IRFVLEHSE
+118 IRFVLAHSE
-127 TRLLFVGKL
+127 TQLLFVGKL
-136 DNWAS
+136 DRWALQS
-141 QQTGVPHGLACIALP
+141 TGVPEGLACIALP
-156 LSDATAHQPDLPRW
+156 LSDALAHQPDLPRW
-170 EDIVAS
+170 EDIVAR
-176 TEALNGR
+176 TAALNGR
-183 IRRDPQDLALISYT
+183 ITRDAQDLALLAYT

-232 AEHRVLSYLPLSH
+232 SQHRVLSYLPLSH

-269 LATFVDDLKRARPNS
+269 LATFLDDLKRARPNS

-291 WLKFQHGVL
+291 WLKFQHGVF
-300 ARMPAEQLDA
+300 AKIPAEQLGA
-310 ALADPVKGRMVAKQV
+310 ALADPVKGPVVAKQV

-349 EWYRKLGLDLME
+349 AWYRKLGLDLME

-372 HGSLPQYSKPGYV
+372 HGSLPQYNEPGYV
-385 GGALP
+385 GRALP
-390 GVQSRLSPEGE
+390 GVQSRLSDEGE

-416 PDLTAEAFTD
+416 PDLTAQAFTE

-460 YVAPAPIESR
+460 YVAPAPIESQ

-477 ELSMVCGTGQSAAC
+477 ELSVVSGAGQSAAC
-491 ALVQLSEQHQTQRQ
+491 ALVQLSEQHQAHRQ
-505 DPAMREQ
+505 DPALREQ

-520 LEDVNVTLSDHEQLR
+520 LEETNATLNDHEQLR
-535 LMVVMNEPW
+535 MMVVMNVPW
-544 TIDNGCLTAT
+544 TIDNGRLTGT
-554 LKIKRNAIEASVQQR
+554 LKIKRSAIEASIRQS
-569 LYGWYAQPDQVLW
+569 LDGWYAQPGQVLW

>member
-1 MNLTSSTKASLMTT
+1 MND
-15 HLHPATATYR
+15 HPPPALPAYR
-25 LILDHVQDHEV
+25 LILDHVQDHEI

-45 QPVGQGQVRDYTW
+45 QPLDQGQVRDYTW

-73 SQGFEQGTRIGLI
+73 SQGFKQGTRIGLI

-118 IRFVLEHSE
+118 IRFVLAHSE
-127 TRLLFVGKL
+127 TQLLFVGKL
-136 DNWAS
+136 DRWALQS
-141 QQTGVPHGLACIALP
+141 TGVPEGLACIALP
-156 LSDATAHQPDLPRW
+156 LSDALAHQPDLPRW
-170 EDIVAS
+170 EDIVAR
-176 TEALNGR
+176 TAALNGR
-183 IRRDPQDLALISYT
+183 ITRDAQDLALLAYT

-232 AEHRVLSYLPLSH
+232 SQHRVLSYLPLSH

-291 WLKFQHGVL
+291 WLKFQHGVF
-300 ARMPAEQLDA
+300 AKIPAEQLGA
-310 ALADPVKGRMVAKQV
+310 ALADPVKGPVVAKQV

-349 EWYRKLGLDLME
+349 AWYRKLGLDLME

-372 HGSLPQYSKPGYV
+372 HGSLPQYNEPGYV
-385 GGALP
+385 GRALP
-390 GVQSRLSPEGE
+390 GVQSRLSDEGE

-416 PDLTAEAFTD
+416 PDLTAQAFTE

-460 YVAPAPIESR
+460 YVAPAPIESQ

-477 ELSMVCGTGQSAAC
+477 ELSVVSGAGQSAAC
-491 ALVQLSEQHQTQRQ
+491 ALVQLSEQHQAHRQ
-505 DPAMREQ
+505 DPALREQ

-520 LEDVNVTLSDHEQLR
+520 LEETNATLNDHEQLR
-535 LMVVMNEPW
+535 MMVVMNVPW
-544 TIDNGCLTAT
+544 TIDNGRLTAT
-554 LKIKRNAIEASVQQR
+554 LKIKRSAIEASIRQG
-569 LYGWYAQPDQVLW
+569 LDGWYAQPGQVLW

>member
-1 MNLTSSTKASLMTT
+1 
-15 HLHPATATYR
+15 
-25 LILDHVQDHEV
+25 
-36 QRADQVYLT
+36 
-45 QPVGQGQVRDYTW
+45 
-58 RETLDEARRMARHLQ
+58 
-73 SQGFEQGTRIGLI
+73 
-86 TKNCAHFIMAEL
+86 
-98 AIWLAG
+98 
-104 GTTVALFPTESADN
+104 
-118 IRFVLEHSE
+118 
-127 TRLLFVGKL
+127 VGKL
-136 DNWAS
+136 DNWAR
-141 QQTGVPHGLACIALP
+141 QRTGVPEGLPCIALP
-156 LSDATAHQPDLPRW
+156 LSDALAQQPNLPCW

-183 IRRDPQDLALISYT
+183 ITRDSQDLALLAYT

-219 RTMALINE
+219 RTMVLINE

-232 AEHRVLSYLPLSH
+232 SQHRVLSYLPLSH
-245 VFERSKIACW
+245 IFERSKIACW
-255 SLVAGNVHVFFSES
+255 SLVAGNVQVFFSES

-291 WLKFQHGVL
+291 WLKFQHGVF
-300 ARMPAEQLDA
+300 AKIPAEKLDA
-310 ALADPVKGRMVAKQV
+310 ALADPVKGQVVAKQV

-349 EWYRKLGLDLME
+349 AWYRKLGLDLME

-372 HGSLPQYSKPGYV
+372 HGSLPQYNQPGYV
-385 GGALP
+385 GRALP

-446 TGRIKELFKTTKGK
+446 TGRIKELFKTAKGK

-477 ELSMVCGTGQSAAC
+477 ELSVVCGTGQSAAC
-491 ALVQLSEQHQTQRQ
+491 ALVQLSEQHQAQRQ
-505 DPAMREQ
+505 NPAMREK

-520 LEDVNVTLSDHEQLR
+520 LEDTNAALNDHDQLR
-535 LMVVMNEPW
+535 MLVVMNAPW
-544 TIDNGCLTAT
+544 TIENGCMTAT
-554 LKIKRNAIEASVQQR
+554 LKIKRSAIETSIGQS
-569 LYGWYAQPDQVLW
+569 LNGWYAQPGQIIWV
-582 A
+582 

>member
-1 MNLTSSTKASLMTT
+1 
-15 HLHPATATYR
+15 
-25 LILDHVQDHEV
+25 
-36 QRADQVYLT
+36 
-45 QPVGQGQVRDYTW
+45 
-58 RETLDEARRMARHLQ
+58 MARHLQ
-73 SQGFEQGTRIGLI
+73 SQGFKQGTRIGLI

-118 IRFVLEHSE
+118 IRFVLAHSE
-127 TRLLFVGKL
+127 TQLLFVGKL
-136 DNWAS
+136 DRWALQS
-141 QQTGVPHGLACIALP
+141 TGVPEGLACIALP
-156 LSDATAHQPDLPRW
+156 LSDALAHQPDLPRW
-170 EDIVAS
+170 EDIVAR
-176 TEALNGR
+176 TAALNGR
-183 IRRDPQDLALISYT
+183 ITRDAQDLALLAYT

-232 AEHRVLSYLPLSH
+232 SQHRVLSYLPLSH

-269 LATFVDDLKRARPNS
+269 LATFLDDLKRARPNS

-291 WLKFQHGVL
+291 WLKFQHGVF
-300 ARMPAEQLDA
+300 AKIPAEQLGA
-310 ALADPVKGRMVAKQV
+310 ALADPVKGPVVAKQV

-349 EWYRKLGLDLME
+349 AWYRKLGLDLME

-372 HGSLPQYSKPGYV
+372 HGSLPQYNEPGCV
-385 GGALP
+385 GRALP
-390 GVQSRLSPEGE
+390 GVQSRLSDEGE

-416 PDLTAEAFTD
+416 PDLTAQAFTE

-446 TGRIKELFKTTKGK
+446 TGRIKELFKTAKGK
-460 YVAPAPIESR
+460 YVAPAPIESQ

-477 ELSMVCGTGQSAAC
+477 ELSVVSGAGQSAAC
-491 ALVQLSEQHQTQRQ
+491 ALVQLSEQHQAHRQ
-505 DPAMREQ
+505 DPALREQ

-520 LEDVNVTLSDHEQLR
+520 LEETNATLNDHEQLR
-535 LMVVMNEPW
+535 MMVVMNVPW
-544 TIDNGCLTAT
+544 TIDNGRLTAT
-554 LKIKRNAIEASVQQR
+554 LKIKRSAIEASIRQG
-569 LYGWYAQPDQVLW
+569 LDGWYAQPGQVLW

>member
-1 MNLTSSTKASLMTT
+1 MND
-15 HLHPATATYR
+15 HPPPALPAYR

-45 QPVGQGQVRDYTW
+45 QPLGQGQVRAYTW

-73 SQGFEQGTRIGLI
+73 SQGFKQGTRIGLI

-118 IRFVLEHSE
+118 IRFVLAHSE
-127 TRLLFVGKL
+127 TQLLFVGKL
-136 DNWAS
+136 DRWALQS
-141 QQTGVPHGLACIALP
+141 TGVPEGLACIALP
-156 LSDATAHQPDLPRW
+156 LSDALAHQPDLPRW
-170 EDIVAS
+170 EDIVAR
-176 TEALNGR
+176 TAALNGR
-183 IRRDPQDLALISYT
+183 ITRDAQDLALLAYT

-232 AEHRVLSYLPLSH
+232 SQHRVLSYLPLSH

-291 WLKFQHGVL
+291 WLKFQHGVF
-300 ARMPAEQLDA
+300 AKIPAEQLGA
-310 ALADPVKGRMVAKQV
+310 ALADPVKGPVVAKQV

-349 EWYRKLGLDLME
+349 AWYRKLGLDLME

-372 HGSLPQYSKPGYV
+372 HGSLPQYNEPGYV
-385 GGALP
+385 GRALP
-390 GVQSRLSPEGE
+390 GVQSRLSDEGE

-416 PDLTAEAFTD
+416 PDLTAQAFTE

-460 YVAPAPIESR
+460 YVAPAPIESQ

-477 ELSMVCGTGQSAAC
+477 ELSVVSGAGQSAAC
-491 ALVQLSEQHQTQRQ
+491 ALVQLSEQHQAHRQ
-505 DPAMREQ
+505 DPALREQ

-520 LEDVNVTLSDHEQLR
+520 LEETNATLNDHEQLR
-535 LMVVMNEPW
+535 MMVVMNVPW
-544 TIDNGCLTAT
+544 TIDNGRLTAT
-554 LKIKRNAIEASVQQR
+554 LKIKRSAIEASIRQG
-569 LYGWYAQPDQVLW
+569 LDGWYAQPGQVLW

>member
-1 MNLTSSTKASLMTT
+1 
-15 HLHPATATYR
+15 
-25 LILDHVQDHEV
+25 
-36 QRADQVYLT
+36 
-45 QPVGQGQVRDYTW
+45 
-58 RETLDEARRMARHLQ
+58 
-73 SQGFEQGTRIGLI
+73 
-86 TKNCAHFIMAEL
+86 L

-118 IRFVLEHSE
+118 IRFVLAHSE
-127 TRLLFVGKL
+127 TQLLFVGKL
-136 DNWAS
+136 DRRALQS
-141 QQTGVPHGLACIALP
+141 TGVPEGLACIALP
-156 LSDATAHQPDLPRW
+156 LSDALAHQPDLPRW
-170 EDIVAS
+170 EDIVAR
-176 TEALNGR
+176 TAALNGR
-183 IRRDPQDLALISYT
+183 ITRDAQDLALLAYT

-232 AEHRVLSYLPLSH
+232 SQHRVLSYLPLSH

-291 WLKFQHGVL
+291 WLKFQHGVF
-300 ARMPAEQLDA
+300 AKIPAAQLGA
-310 ALADPVKGRMVAKQV
+310 ALADPVKGPVVAKQV
-325 LASLGLDAVVS
+325 LASLGLDTVVS

-349 EWYRKLGLDLME
+349 AWYRKLGLDLME

-372 HGSLPQYSKPGYV
+372 HGSLPQYNEPGYV
-385 GGALP
+385 GRALP
-390 GVQSRLSPEGE
+390 GVQSRLSDEGE

-416 PDLTAEAFTD
+416 PDLTAQAFTE

-460 YVAPAPIESR
+460 YVAPAPIESQ

-477 ELSMVCGTGQSAAC
+477 ELSVVSGAGQSAAC
-491 ALVQLSEQHQTQRQ
+491 ALVQLSEQHQAHRQ
-505 DPAMREQ
+505 DPALREQ

-520 LEDVNVTLSDHEQLR
+520 LEETNATLNDHEQLR
-535 LMVVMNEPW
+535 MMVVMNVPW
-544 TIDNGCLTAT
+544 TIDNGRLTAT
-554 LKIKRNAIEASVQQR
+554 LKIKRSAIEASIRQS
-569 LYGWYAQPDQVLW
+569 LDGWYAQPGQVLW

>member
-1 MNLTSSTKASLMTT
+1 
-15 HLHPATATYR
+15 
-25 LILDHVQDHEV
+25 
-36 QRADQVYLT
+36 
-45 QPVGQGQVRDYTW
+45 
-58 RETLDEARRMARHLQ
+58 MARHLQ
-73 SQGFEQGTRIGLI
+73 SQGFEPGAKIGLI

-136 DNWAS
+136 DNWAR
-141 QQTGVPHGLACIALP
+141 QQQGVPHGLACIALP
-156 LSDATAHQPDLPRW
+156 LSDALAHQPDLIRW

-183 IRRDPQDLALISYT
+183 ITRDSQDLALLAYT

-232 AEHRVLSYLPLSH
+232 PQHRVLSYLPLSH

-269 LATFVDDLKRARPNS
+269 LTTFVDDLKRARPNS

-291 WLKFQHGVL
+291 WLKFQHGVF
-300 ARMPAEQLDA
+300 AKIPAEKLDA
-310 ALADPVKGRMVAKQV
+310 ALADQVKGPVVSKQV

-372 HGSLPQYSKPGYV
+372 HGSLPQYNQPGYV
-385 GGALP
+385 GRALP

-477 ELSMVCGTGQSAAC
+477 ELSLVSGAGQSAAC
-491 ALVQLSEQHQTQRQ
+491 TLVQLSEQYLAQRR

-520 LEDVNVTLSDHEQLR
+520 LEDVNATLSDHEQLR

-554 LKIKRNAIEASVQQR
+554 LKIKRNAIEASVKQR

>member
-1 MNLTSSTKASLMTT
+1 MND
-15 HLHPATATYR
+15 HPPPALPAYR
-25 LILDHVQDHEV
+25 LILDHVQDHEI

-45 QPVGQGQVRDYTW
+45 QPLGQGQVRAYTW

-73 SQGFEQGTRIGLI
+73 SQGFKQGTRIGLI

-118 IRFVLEHSE
+118 IRFVLAHSE
-127 TRLLFVGKL
+127 TQLLFVGKL
-136 DNWAS
+136 DRWALQS
-141 QQTGVPHGLACIALP
+141 TGVPEGLACIALP
-156 LSDATAHQPDLPRW
+156 LSDALAHQPDLPRW
-170 EDIVAS
+170 EDIVAR
-176 TEALNGR
+176 TAALNGR
-183 IRRDPQDLALISYT
+183 ITRDAQDLALLAYT

-232 AEHRVLSYLPLSH
+232 SQHRVLSYLPLSH

-291 WLKFQHGVL
+291 WLKFQHGVF
-300 ARMPAEQLDA
+300 AKIPAEQLGA
-310 ALADPVKGRMVAKQV
+310 ALADPVKGPVVAKQV

-349 EWYRKLGLDLME
+349 AWYRKLGLDLME

-372 HGSLPQYSKPGYV
+372 HGSLPQYNEPGYV
-385 GGALP
+385 GRALP
-390 GVQSRLSPEGE
+390 GVQSRLSDEGE

-416 PDLTAEAFTD
+416 PDLTAQAFTE

-460 YVAPAPIESR
+460 YVAPAPIESQ

-477 ELSMVCGTGQSAAC
+477 ELSVVSGAGQSAAC
-491 ALVQLSEQHQTQRQ
+491 ALVQLSEQHQAHRQ
-505 DPAMREQ
+505 DPALREQ

-520 LEDVNVTLSDHEQLR
+520 LEETNATLNDHEQLR
-535 LMVVMNEPW
+535 MMVVMNVPW
-544 TIDNGCLTAT
+544 TIDNGRLTGT
-554 LKIKRNAIEASVQQR
+554 LKIKRSAIEASIRQG
-569 LYGWYAQPDQVLW
+569 LDGWYAQPGQVLW

>member
-1 MNLTSSTKASLMTT
+1 MND
-15 HLHPATATYR
+15 HPPPALPAYR
-25 LILDHVQDHEV
+25 LILDHVQDHEI

-45 QPVGQGQVRDYTW
+45 QPLGQGQVRAYTW

-73 SQGFEQGTRIGLI
+73 SQGFKQGTRIGLI

-118 IRFVLEHSE
+118 IRFVLAHSE
-127 TRLLFVGKL
+127 TQLLFVGKL
-136 DNWAS
+136 DRWALQS
-141 QQTGVPHGLACIALP
+141 TGVPEGLACIALP
-156 LSDATAHQPDLPRW
+156 LSDALAHQPDLPRW
-170 EDIVAS
+170 EDIVAR
-176 TEALNGR
+176 TAALNGR
-183 IRRDPQDLALISYT
+183 ITRDAQDLALLAYT
-197 SGSTGEPKGVMHSFG
+197 SGSTGEPKGVMHSFS

-232 AEHRVLSYLPLSH
+232 SQHRVLSYLPLSH

-291 WLKFQHGVL
+291 WLKFQHGVF
-300 ARMPAEQLDA
+300 AKIPAEQLGA
-310 ALADPVKGRMVAKQV
+310 ALADPVKGPVVAKQV

-349 EWYRKLGLDLME
+349 AWYRKLGLDLME

-372 HGSLPQYSKPGYV
+372 HGSLPQYNEPGCV
-385 GGALP
+385 GRALP
-390 GVQSRLSPEGE
+390 GVQSRLSDEGE

-416 PDLTAEAFTD
+416 PDLTAQAFTE

-460 YVAPAPIESR
+460 YVAPAPIESQ

-477 ELSMVCGTGQSAAC
+477 ELSVVSGAGQSAAC
-491 ALVQLSEQHQTQRQ
+491 ALVQLSEQHQAHRQ
-505 DPAMREQ
+505 DPALREQ

-520 LEDVNVTLSDHEQLR
+520 LEETNATLNDHEQLR
-535 LMVVMNEPW
+535 MMVVMNEPW
-544 TIDNGCLTAT
+544 TIDNGRLTAT
-554 LKIKRNAIEASVQQR
+554 LKIKRSAIEASIRQG
-569 LYGWYAQPDQVLW
+569 LDGWYAQPGQVLW

>member
-1 MNLTSSTKASLMTT
+1 MNLSTSTLPPLMTT
-15 HLHPATATYR
+15 RMTPAVSACR
-25 LILDHVQDHEV
+25 LILDHVQDHEI

-45 QPVGQGQVRDYTW
+45 QPLGQGQVRDYTW

-73 SQGFEQGTRIGLI
+73 SQGFEQGARIGLI

-98 AIWLAG
+98 AIWMTG

-136 DNWAS
+136 DNWARQRS
-141 QQTGVPHGLACIALP
+141 GVPDGFTCIALP
-156 LSDATAHQPDLPRW
+156 LSDALAHQPDLPRW

-176 TEALNGR
+176 TEPLSGR
-183 IRRDPQDLALISYT
+183 ITRDSQDLALLAYT

-232 AEHRVLSYLPLSH
+232 AQHRVLSYLPLSH

-291 WLKFQHGVL
+291 WLKFQHGVF
-300 ARMPAEQLDA
+300 ARMAAEQLDA
-310 ALADPVKGRMVAKQV
+310 ALADPVKGPVLAKQV

-349 EWYRKLGLDLME
+349 AWYRKLGLDLME

-372 HGSLPQYSKPGYV
+372 HGSLPQFNQPGYV
-385 GGALP
+385 GRALA

-426 DGYFRTGDC
+426 DGFFRTGDC

-470 LNNHPMI
+470 LNNHPMV
-477 ELSMVCGTGQSAAC
+477 ELSMVCGAGQSAAC
-491 ALVQLSEQHQTQRQ
+491 AMVQLSEQYQSKRQ
-505 DPAMREQ
+505 DPVMRDQ

-520 LEDVNVTLSDHEQLR
+520 LEDTNDALNDHEQLR
-535 LMVVMNEPW
+535 MLVVMDSPW

-554 LKIKRNAIEASVQQR
+554 MKIKRSAIETLIRQR
-569 LYGWYAQPDQVLW
+569 LDGWYAQPGQILW
-582 A
+582 E

>member
-1 MNLTSSTKASLMTT
+1 MND
-15 HLHPATATYR
+15 HPPPALPAYR
-25 LILDHVQDHEV
+25 LILDHVQDHEI

-45 QPVGQGQVRDYTW
+45 QPLGQGQVRAYTW

-73 SQGFEQGTRIGLI
+73 SQGFKQGTRIGLI

-118 IRFVLEHSE
+118 IRFVLAHSE
-127 TRLLFVGKL
+127 TQLLFVGKL
-136 DNWAS
+136 DRWALQS
-141 QQTGVPHGLACIALP
+141 TGVPEGLACIALP
-156 LSDATAHQPDLPRW
+156 LSDALAHQPDLPRW
-170 EDIVAS
+170 EDIVAR
-176 TEALNGR
+176 TAALNGR
-183 IRRDPQDLALISYT
+183 ITRDAQDLALLAYT

-232 AEHRVLSYLPLSH
+232 SQHRVLSYLPLSH

-291 WLKFQHGVL
+291 WLKFQHGVF
-300 ARMPAEQLDA
+300 AKIPAEQLGA
-310 ALADPVKGRMVAKQV
+310 ALADPVKGPEVAKQV

-349 EWYRKLGLDLME
+349 AWYRKLGLDLME

-372 HGSLPQYSKPGYV
+372 HGSLPQYNEPGYV
-385 GGALP
+385 GRALP
-390 GVQSRLSPEGE
+390 GVQSRLSDEGE

-416 PDLTAEAFTD
+416 PDLTAQAFTE

-460 YVAPAPIESR
+460 YVAPAPIESQ

-477 ELSMVCGTGQSAAC
+477 ELSVVSGAGQSAAC
-491 ALVQLSEQHQTQRQ
+491 ALVQLSEQHQAHRQ
-505 DPAMREQ
+505 DPALREQ

-520 LEDVNVTLSDHEQLR
+520 LEETNATLNDHEQLR
-535 LMVVMNEPW
+535 MMVVMNVPW
-544 TIDNGCLTAT
+544 TIDNGRLTAT
-554 LKIKRNAIEASVQQR
+554 LKIKRSAIEASIRQG
-569 LYGWYAQPDQVLW
+569 LDGWYAQPGQVLW